1 MADFKTDNPGFT
13 QSGSASSDSVVDS
26 AKQAASQVLD
36 DVRDQ
41 ATTRA
46 DQKREFVAEG
56 VSSVAHA
63 FRQMG
68 DGARNSGPF
77 GAYTAEFGHKVADR
91 VEQTAQYL
99 RTRDVRGIVNDA
111 ENYARRSPAVFLGG
125 AFLLGIAV
133 SRFLK
138 SSRPPD
144 AFANMPD
151 PSRALPPASYP
162 LAGPQGNTGFY
173 GSTGYSAAAITSP
186 GRPRHARDHR
196 AFRPGKRTSR
206 PPHPAHAHGRRG
218 AIAIFLAANRVFR
231 LAQRKTEVI
240 DA

>member
-1 MADFKTDNPGFT
+1 MADFKTDNPGFA

-138 SSRPPD
+138 SSRPPN

-162 LAGPQGNTGFY
+162 FTGSQGNTGFY
-173 GSTGYSAAAITSP
+173 GSTGYSAGRDNFAGQTTPREGSP
-186 GRPRHARDHR
+186 GFSTGEEDLATSTSGTRSWPSRRDR
-196 AFRPGKRTSR
+196 DFPGGE
-206 PPHPAHAHGRRG
+206 PG
-218 AIAIFLAANRVFR
+218 V
-231 LAQRKTEVI
+231 
-240 DA
+240 

>member
-1 MADFKTDNPGFT
+1 MADFKTDNPGFA

-138 SSRPPD
+138 SSRPPN

-173 GSTGYSAAAITSP
+173 GSTGYSAGRDNFAGQTTPREGSP
-186 GRPRHARDHR
+186 GFSTREEDLATSTSGTRSWPPRRDR
-196 AFRPGKRTSR
+196 DFPGGE
-206 PPHPAHAHGRRG
+206 PG
-218 AIAIFLAANRVFR
+218 V
-231 LAQRKTEVI
+231 
-240 DA
+240 